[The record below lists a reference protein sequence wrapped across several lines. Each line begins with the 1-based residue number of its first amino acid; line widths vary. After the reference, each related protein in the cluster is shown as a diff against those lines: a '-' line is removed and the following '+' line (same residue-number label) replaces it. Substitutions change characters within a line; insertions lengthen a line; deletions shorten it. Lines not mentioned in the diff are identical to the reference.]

1 MRTLLFALVV
11 AASLGLPPA
20 SARAESEPQPF
31 VTRAAQGTLAL
42 VALGE
47 RAVTLGTNEEIK
59 AFGRL
64 LIDEHRILK
73 SELDTSAAAAG
84 AELPAT
90 ASTQILPEGELALE
104 YDAAA
109 FDAEFTTVVRNRLDD
124 LLAAYRVQS
133 ESGTNALLK
142 STATRALPVLLRQLE
157 AADALRNRVADA
169 AQ

>member
-1 MRTLLFALVV
+1 MRTLLFAIV
-11 AASLGLPPA
+11 AAAGIGLPSAP
-20 SARAESEPQPF
+20 ARAESEPQPF

-47 RAVTLGTNEEIK
+47 RAVALGTSEEIR

-64 LIDEHRILK
+64 LIDEHRKLK

-84 AELPAT
+84 AEVPAT
-90 ASTQILPEGELALE
+90 ASVPIVAEGEPRSQE
-104 YDAAA
+104 DAAA
-109 FDAEFTTVVRNRLDD
+109 FDAEFTTVVRSRLDD
-124 LLAAYRVQS
+124 LLATYRVQS

-142 STATRALPVLLRQLE
+142 STAMRALPVLLRQLE
-157 AADALRNRVADA
+157 AADALQAQVADA